1 MELYICGF
9 NAHHQLAPSSID
21 EFTQFH
27 KSCRS
32 PHLQVRCT
40 LWSCTVVEND
50 GSLIHNGYHPSG
62 LDLVLIEGPPPR
74 NIKIIFGDTSGVL
87 GALGTDGGLYVYH
100 DESDVT
106 RNPELNRHHF
116 DEDCFISK
124 QNLAIDHLA
133 IADNGEVCIITSAR
147 QRAPSGCTPAL
158 TDETPQFTFEAPT
171 AKLEIH
177 TFADFEALLSSDP
190 PTSTLPVFSSIVS
203 LLASATSFTALTFSG
218 EVLTFGS
225 ALHPQ
230 TLGRTPGPSSPA
242 NCPCP
247 IPFLGGIPTRKV
259 VVGGWIGAA
268 VSEDNDLYV
277 WGGQAGEA
285 KRIEALPRLSD
296 GEEVKLVDINGGVDV
311 VDVGVG
317 SGHIV
322 ALTGDGEVWVIGDG
336 ECGQLGTGS
345 KAFEEDWVRAR
356 GEWEGRGRVVGIGCG
371 VWCSW
376 ILVDTKSNQVS

>member
-1 MELYICGF
+1 MELYVCGF
-9 NAHHQLAPSSID
+9 NAHHQLIRSSRD
-21 EFTQFH
+21 DFTQFQ
-27 KSCRS
+27 KACRS
-32 PHLQVRCT
+32 PYLQVRCA

-50 GSLIHNGYHPSG
+50 GSLIHNGFRLSG
-62 LDLVLIEGPPPR
+62 LDPMLIEGPPPR
-74 NIKIIFGDTSGVL
+74 NIKVIFGDTSGVL
-87 GALGTDGGLYVYH
+87 GALTTDGSLYVYY
-100 DESDVT
+100 DEPIVT
-106 RNPELNRHHF
+106 KGPELKKYHF
-116 DEDCFISK
+116 DEDSFISK

-147 QRAPSGCTPAL
+147 QRVSSGCTPAL

-177 TFADFEALLSSDP
+177 SFACFEALLSADP
-190 PTSTLPVFSSIVS
+190 PTSTLPIFSSIVS
-203 LLASATSFTALTFSG
+203 LLASATSFTALTSSG

-230 TLGRTPGPSSPA
+230 TLGRTPTPSRPA
-242 NCPCP
+242 NSLCPV
-247 IPFLGGIPTRKV
+247 PFLGGMPIRKV
-259 VVGGWIGAA
+259 AVGGWIGAA

-285 KRIEALPRLSD
+285 KRIESLPKLSD
-296 GEEVKLVDINGGVDV
+296 GEDVKLVDINGGVDV

-317 SGHIV
+317 SGHIL
-322 ALTGDGEVWVIGDG
+322 ALTGDGEVWVTGDG

-356 GEWEGRGRVVGIGCG
+356 GEWEGRGKVVGVGCG

-376 ILVDTKSNQVS
+376 IIIDTKIR